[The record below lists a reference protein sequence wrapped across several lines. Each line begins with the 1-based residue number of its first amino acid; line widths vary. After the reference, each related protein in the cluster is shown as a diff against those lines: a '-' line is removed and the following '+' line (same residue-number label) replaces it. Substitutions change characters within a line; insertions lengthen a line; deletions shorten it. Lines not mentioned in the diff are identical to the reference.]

1 MTAIAAH
8 QSRQTPARP
17 ASGQVLPGEFALQ
30 DGTPAMIWPLLPTDA
45 ETLRDVFRRL
55 SPGSRYHRFLHML
68 DQLDD
73 RMIRLLVGSV
83 DGVHHIALLLTV
95 LPPAGQEELIGVA
108 HLVQYPDDPATADI
122 AVTVVDDWQG
132 RGAGTA
138 LGSALLARRPA
149 AVTRLRTLVAAG
161 NRASL
166 TLLAGAGRVSSGLP
180 EQGVL
185 DVTVDLPAATRAR
198 STAEKVADLWAQGVR
213 KLIDQTY
220 MFPPLPQAAL
230 IPAVERYFEFVQR
243 MAEMNRDLTVEWV
256 QAASALSGVVCEQA
270 PAEPAGDVVREQ
282 AATAGRE
289 EPGPTGPSSREEAKS
304 CSSLPEPTCENSTSN
319 DGTPDPPRL
328 FVSDSGPHRPPR
340 DIRSYPYFH
349 LHRTGGRAMT
359 GPDRPGWMIRHM
371 PSRAP
376 SRQISPWWWL
386 RRR

>member
-8 QSRQTPARP
+8 QGRETRARP
-17 ASGQVLPGEFALQ
+17 ASGQVLPGEFVLQ

-55 SPGSRYHRFLHML
+55 SPGSRYHRFLQVL

-73 RMIRLLVGSV
+73 PMIRLLVDSV

-95 LPPAGQEELIGVA
+95 LPPQAQEELIGVA

-138 LGSALLARRPA
+138 LVSALLARRPA

-166 TLLAGAGRVSSGLP
+166 ALLARAGRVSSGLP

-185 DVTVDLPAATRAR
+185 DVTVELPAGTRAR
-198 STAEKVADLWAQGVR
+198 SAVEKAADFWAQGAR

-220 MFPPLPQAAL
+220 MFPPLPQAGL
-230 IPAVERYFEFVQR
+230 IPAVERYLEFVQR
-243 MAEMNRDLTVEWV
+243 MAEMNRDLTVKWV
-256 QAASALSGVVCEQA
+256 QAASALSGVASEQV

-282 AATAGRE
+282 AATAGR
-289 EPGPTGPSSREEAKS
+289 
-304 CSSLPEPTCENSTSN
+304 
-319 DGTPDPPRL
+319 
-328 FVSDSGPHRPPR
+328 
-340 DIRSYPYFH
+340 
-349 LHRTGGRAMT
+349 
-359 GPDRPGWMIRHM
+359 
-371 PSRAP
+371 
-376 SRQISPWWWL
+376 
-386 RRR
+386 

>member
-1 MTAIAAH
+1 MTAIVAH
-8 QSRQTPARP
+8 QSRETLARP
-17 ASGQVLPGEFALQ
+17 ASGQVLPGEFVLH
-30 DGTPAMIWPLLPTDA
+30 DGTPALLWPLLPTDA

-55 SPGSRYHRFLHML
+55 SPGSRHHRFLQVL

-73 RMIRLLVGSV
+73 PMIRLLVDSV
-83 DGVHHIALLLTV
+83 DGVHHIALVLIV
-95 LPPAGQEELIGVA
+95 LPPQGQEELIGVA

-138 LGSALLARRPA
+138 LVSALLARRPA

-166 TLLAGAGRVSSGLP
+166 ALLAGAGRVSSGLP

-198 STAEKVADLWAQGVR
+198 STVEKVADFWTQGVR

-220 MFPPLPQAAL
+220 NFPQLPQAGL

-256 QAASALSGVVCEQA
+256 QAASALSGVACEQA
-270 PAEPAGDVVREQ
+270 PAESAGDVVREQ
-282 AATAGRE
+282 AATAGR
-289 EPGPTGPSSREEAKS
+289 
-304 CSSLPEPTCENSTSN
+304 
-319 DGTPDPPRL
+319 
-328 FVSDSGPHRPPR
+328 
-340 DIRSYPYFH
+340 
-349 LHRTGGRAMT
+349 
-359 GPDRPGWMIRHM
+359 
-371 PSRAP
+371 
-376 SRQISPWWWL
+376 
-386 RRR
+386 